1 MKTGG
6 NIETMKWIVTRVNG
20 RIASVH
26 TDFSGLSDVVKAV
39 RSLPREEIVSV
50 TSEKIGTEELVE
62 LRKGLTLDDVWFFG
76 TDFQKRVWT
85 ELFKLGQE
93 QHPRVVSYSEFAAMC
108 GNLPGIRAVAHAV
121 GLNPLVY
128 INPCHLIVPK
138 ACIGRMEEAYQ
149 TAADTIFNGSD
160 IYVFNLFD
168 FGEFALG
175 RQMKRDLIALEFTGR
190 PAKTVNTSLSGY
202 IEDNIIPRYKS
213 FDKAH
218 QTGHA
223 YTVIRQSLEL
233 ARHYDVNIDMVYA
246 IAAYHDTGLAV
257 DRKTHHLESGKV
269 VRSDENLLRWFSKR
283 QVETIAKAVE
293 DHRASN
299 GSRPRSIYG
308 KIVAEADRQIDT
320 EVVIRRTIQ
329 YGLSHYPELDKEGH
343 WQRTL
348 EHLHEKYAEGGYLKL
363 WIPESPNA
371 ERLQELRAVIADE
384 VRLREIFER
393 IYSEER

>member
-269 VRSDENLLRWFSKR
+269 VRGDENLLRWFSKR